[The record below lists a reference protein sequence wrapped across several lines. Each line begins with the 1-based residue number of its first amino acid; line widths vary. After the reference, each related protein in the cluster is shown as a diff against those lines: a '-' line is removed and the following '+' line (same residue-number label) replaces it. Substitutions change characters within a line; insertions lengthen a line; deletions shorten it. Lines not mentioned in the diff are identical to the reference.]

1 MNNEE
6 KILSMLEH
14 LTTGVSGLRADVTE
28 LKSDVAVLKQDVAVL
43 KQDVT
48 ELKADVAILKE
59 TVAEHS
65 ERLDELDARSLR
77 SAVLLET
84 EVARDI
90 HLIYEGQKALL
101 EKMGTYATS
110 ERVDGLEGEV
120 RVLKGAMQ
128 ITRQEIAE
136 LKGA

>member
-28 LKSDVAVLKQDVAVL
+28 LKSDVAVL

-110 ERVDGLEGEV
+110 KRVDGLEGEV
-120 RVLKGAMQ
+120 TVLKGAMQ

>member
-28 LKSDVAVLKQDVAVL
+28 LKSDVAVL

-120 RVLKGAMQ
+120 TVLKGAMQ